1 MILTLEFPDDSHTL
15 KLEEALWGTPASHII
30 AQGSQTQMLIEAK
43 PVINSDSAWFE
54 LVNWKAQV
62 PFKGN
67 ATMQLWLMLLSGNV
81 SPSLSN
87 FLKFQ
92 RRPYV

>member
-1 MILTLEFPDDSHTL
+1 
-15 KLEEALWGTPASHII
+15 
-30 AQGSQTQMLIEAK
+30 MLIEAK

-62 PFKGN
+62 LFKGN
-67 ATMQLWLMLLSGNV
+67 SYHAALADAVIWQL

>member
-1 MILTLEFPDDSHTL
+1 MS
-15 KLEEALWGTPASHII
+15 APASHII

-62 PFKGN
+62 PFKRN
-67 ATMQLWLMLLSGNV
+67 SYHAALADAVIWKCESISVKFPNISKEATH
-81 SPSLSN
+81 
-87 FLKFQ
+87 LKFQ
-92 RRPYV
+92 VKTVS